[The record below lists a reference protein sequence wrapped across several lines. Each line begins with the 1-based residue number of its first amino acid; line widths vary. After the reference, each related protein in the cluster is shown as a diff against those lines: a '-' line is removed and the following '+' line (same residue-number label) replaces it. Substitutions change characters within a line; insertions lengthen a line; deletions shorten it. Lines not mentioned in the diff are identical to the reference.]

1 MLGKHPM
8 SFVQATF
15 SHISLLIKTALIFT
29 VIFVADDNFGLAT
42 VASAGS
48 KILSAYEK
56 QKKKKRCQLVDMCG
70 KIGSN
75 AGTRVRD
82 SSTSSAERK
91 NCDDNAEKLHNEWF
105 MSPVFQT
112 RGELIF

>member
-29 VIFVADDNFGLAT
+29 VIFVADDNFGLAK
-42 VASAGS
+42 VASARS
-48 KILSAYEK
+48 KGLSAYE
-56 QKKKKRCQLVDMCG
+56 QKKKKECQLVDMCG
-70 KIGSN
+70 RIGSN

-91 NCDDNAEKLHNEWF
+91 NCDDNAEKLHDEWF
-105 MSPVFQT
+105 MSLVFRT